1 MEGNY
6 GGQLWRGDYGG
17 VTMEGKLWRR
27 LTIEGQLSRG
37 LTMEGKLR
45 RKEIICF
52 SLVIF
57 QRLWAILEK
66 YSDEHFR

>member
-1 MEGNY
+1 ME
-6 GGQLWRGDYGG
+6 GDYGR
-17 VTMEGKLWRR
+17 VTMEGQLW
-27 LTIEGQLSRG
+27 
-37 LTMEGKLR
+37 

-57 QRLWAILEK
+57 QRLSAILEK

>member
-1 MEGNY
+1 MKGLDY
-6 GGQLWRGDYGG
+6 GGQLW
-17 VTMEGKLWRR
+17 
-27 LTIEGQLSRG
+27 
-37 LTMEGKLR
+37 

-57 QRLWAILEK
+57 QLLSAILEK

>member
-1 MEGNY
+1 MEGR
-6 GGQLWRGDYGG
+6 LWRGDYGRRLWRA
-17 VTMEGKLWRR
+17 TMEGRLW
-27 LTIEGQLSRG
+27 
-37 LTMEGKLR
+37 

-57 QRLWAILEK
+57 QQLSAILEK